1 MRPVRVSVVIVALN
15 RIDSVRKSLA
25 ALGEEHQIAL
35 VDNGSTDGGAL
46 LGSEYPYLRFHR
58 LPRNFGLTKALNIGI
73 RSCDGEYILL
83 LHDDVLISA
92 EAVTKLADYLEAHPD
107 VAAVCPKLTDAAGK
121 PVKQV
126 RALPTPANPDP
137 EFVPV
142 TGAGDQA
149 VECVSG
155 AAILMRSFFLRSLGN
170 IDERYGTYGSEIEL
184 CGKVR
189 SSGKK
194 LVVLGDVAAVH
205 EWAQS
210 PVAKPA
216 LEGDRA
222 HGTASYLAKHHGLMT
237 GMTQRLS
244 SGLGALASMKLRKF
258 SGAIV
263 GQKIDGSS

>member
-15 RIDSVRKSLA
+15 RIASVRKSLA
-25 ALGEEHQIAL
+25 ALGEEHQVAL
-35 VDNGSTDGGAL
+35 VDNGSTDGGAS
-46 LGSEYPYLRFHR
+46 LGGEFPSLRFHR

-73 RSCDGEYILL
+73 RACDGEFILL

-92 EAVTKLADYLEAHPD
+92 AAVTKLADYLEAHPD
-107 VAAVCPKLTDAAGK
+107 VAAVCPRLTDAAGSA
-121 PVKQV
+121 VKQV

-137 EFVPV
+137 PYSPV
-142 TGAGDQA
+142 AGSGETA

-155 AAILMRSFFLRSLGN
+155 AAIMMRSFFLRSLGY

-194 LVVLGDVAAVH
+194 LVVLGDVTAVH
-205 EWAQS
+205 EWAGS
-210 PVAKPA
+210 PVSKSA
-216 LEGDRA
+216 LEGDRT

-244 SGLGALASMKLRKF
+244 SGLSALASMKLRKF
-258 SGAIV
+258 GGAIV